1 MKIIISL
8 FAGLLFFILTPNIL
22 LRLPKNGSKY
32 TVAGVHAVVFAL
44 AIYLLHLFLES
55 SIHSVNL
62 KEGLDVYYKTSDC
75 LDGDEDQDGSHMRE
89 KDENGAD
96 TGRCITRPTRP
107 TPATPSTTP
116 SSGKD

>member
-8 FAGLLFFILTPNIL
+8 FAGLLFFLLTPNIL

-62 KEGLDVYYKTSDC
+62 KEGATGATTYYTTGQCDIE
-75 LDGDEDQDGSHMRE
+75 DETGEGRYMRNE
-89 KDENGAD
+89 E
-96 TGRCITRPTRP
+96 GRCVERPV
-107 TPATPSTTP
+107 STTQDSTASTAP
-116 SSGKD
+116 GSTGP

>member
-22 LRLPKNGSKY
+22 LRLPKDGSKH

-55 SIHSVNL
+55 LIHSVNL
-62 KEGLDVYYKTSDC
+62 KEGVDPVYYTTDKCDVEDPSGEFMKDN
-75 LDGDEDQDGSHMRE
+75 EDQCVARPTSTASTAPGS
-89 KDENGAD
+89 
-96 TGRCITRPTRP
+96 TRP
-107 TPATPSTTP
+107 
-116 SSGKD
+116 

>member
-8 FAGLLFFILTPNIL
+8 FAGLLFFLLTPNIL

-55 SIHSVNL
+55 LIHSVNL
-62 KEGLDVYYKTSDC
+62 KEGADIYYKNQEDC
-75 LDGDEDQDGSHMRE
+75 EAGIEDPAGTFMKK
-89 KDENGAD
+89 KDENNND
-96 TGRCITRPTRP
+96 ICVL
-107 TPATPSTTP
+107 
-116 SSGKD
+116 KE